1 MAPLK
6 TRRQIAAEGTQRA
19 IVEAAHAL
27 FLERGYH
34 ATSIGAVAVQ
44 AGVAV
49 QTIYNSV
56 GSKRDLLSRVLD
68 YAAAG
73 ERAPTPVP
81 MFLRAQAERAPGP
94 LAIIDQL
101 VEFWHGGL
109 ERTAPVFQVIRQ
121 AAALDPE
128 VAAFERQRAE
138 QRLSNY
144 GIAARIL
151 AERGALRAGLTP
163 DDAAAIIFT
172 LGHPDQYRFLVK
184 EQGWPVE
191 RWTRWVRSALV
202 AALLTPARADDGRR
216 EAGSSS

>member
-1 MAPLK
+1 MVATK
-6 TRRQIAAEGTQRA
+6 TRRQIAAEDTQRA

-34 ATSIGAVAVQ
+34 ATSVGAVAAQ

-81 MFLRAQAERAPGP
+81 AFMRDQAERELDPQH
-94 LAIIDQL
+94 IIDQL
-101 VEFWHGGL
+101 VEFWRSGM
-109 ERTAPVFQVIRQ
+109 ERVGPVFRVIRQ

-128 VAAFERQRAE
+128 VAELERQRAE
-138 QRLSNY
+138 QRLRNY

-151 AERGALRAGLTP
+151 GERGALREGLSP
-163 DDAAAIIFT
+163 DDAAAVIFT
-172 LGHPDQYRFLVK
+172 LGHPDQYRFLVH
-184 EQGWPVE
+184 ELGWPVD
-191 RWTRWVRSALV
+191 RWAEWVRSALV
-202 AALLTPARADDGRR
+202 AALLKPG
-216 EAGSSS
+216 

>member
-1 MAPLK
+1 MDATK

-19 IVEAAHAL
+19 IIEAAHSL
-27 FLERGYH
+27 FLERGYQ
-34 ATSIGAVAVQ
+34 ATSIGAVAAR

-81 MFLRAQAERAPGP
+81 VFMRDQTEHEPDP
-94 LAIIDQL
+94 QAIIDQL
-101 VEFWHGGL
+101 VEFWRGGL

-128 VAAFERQRAE
+128 VAALESQRAE
-138 QRLSNY
+138 QRLRNY

-151 AERGALRAGLTP
+151 AERGALREGLTP
-163 DDAAAIIFT
+163 DDAAAVIFT

-184 EQGWPVE
+184 EQGWPMD
-191 RWTRWVRSALV
+191 RWAAWVRSALV
-202 AALLTPARADDGRR
+202 AALLAPR
-216 EAGSSS
+216 